1 MMPKGDNLYLE
12 FFDGFWGYYIFES
25 DKVNVLIDGLH
36 SFAYPLGQ
44 LTFLMLVYRLLVHQ
58 YVKKFLIM
66 SPQDIW
72 AWHKETF
79 RKSKLSFIVIPIV
92 YLFIFGMT
100 YVLVEDVLATVTIY
114 KAYGGPISKSIDGK
128 VEQIDISHV
137 GSKTSSA
144 RINAHFES
152 SDGQTYD
159 IHLINGDKRIANHI
173 RHNQSMSYPSTLSFD
188 RHGKPLYIAKFWE

>member
-1 MMPKGDNLYLE
+1 
-12 FFDGFWGYYIFES
+12 
-25 DKVNVLIDGLH
+25 
-36 SFAYPLGQ
+36 
-44 LTFLMLVYRLLVHQ
+44 
-58 YVKKFLIM
+58 M
-66 SPQDIW
+66 SPRDIW

-92 YLFIFGMT
+92 YLFVFGMT

-114 KAYGGPISKSIDGK
+114 KDYGGPIAKTIDGK

-159 IHLINGDKRIANHI
+159 IHLINGDKRIANYM
-173 RHNQSMSYPSTLSFD
+173 RHHESDSYTATLSFD
-188 RHGKPLYIAKFWE
+188 KHGKPVYISKFWE

>member
-1 MMPKGDNLYLE
+1 MYLE
-12 FFDGFWGYYIFES
+12 FFDGVWGHYTFES
-25 DKVNVLIDGLH
+25 DKVNILIDGLP

-44 LTFLMLVYRLLVHQ
+44 LVFLILVYRLIVYR
-58 YVKKFLIM
+58 YVKKIKIM

-72 AWHKETF
+72 AWHKQTF

-114 KAYGGPISKSIDGK
+114 KDYGGPIAKTIDGK

-159 IHLINGDKRIANHI
+159 IHLINGDKRIANYM
-173 RHNQSMSYPSTLSFD
+173 RHHESDSYTATLSFD
-188 RHGKPLYIAKFWE
+188 RHGKPLYISKFWE

>member
-1 MMPKGDNLYLE
+1 MFLE
-12 FFDGFWGYYIFES
+12 FFNGVLGHYTFES

-44 LTFLMLVYRLLVHQ
+44 LTFLVLVYRLLFHQ
-58 YVKKFLIM
+58 YVKKFLGM
-66 SPQDIW
+66 SPQNIW
-72 AWHKETF
+72 ARHKETF
-79 RKSKLSFIVIPIV
+79 RKSKLSLLVLPIV
-92 YLFIFGMT
+92 YLFVFGMT
-100 YVLVEDVLATVTIY
+100 YVLGGGFLATVTIY
-114 KAYGGPISKSIDGK
+114 KDYGGPIAKSIDGK

-188 RHGKPLYIAKFWE
+188 KLEKPPYIAKFWE

>member
-1 MMPKGDNLYLE
+1 MFLE
-12 FFDGFWGYYIFES
+12 FFDEVLGHYTFES

-44 LTFLMLVYRLLVHQ
+44 LTFLVLVYRLLVHQ
-58 YVKKFLIM
+58 YVEKFLGM

-72 AWHKETF
+72 AKHKETF
-79 RKSKLSFIVIPIV
+79 RKSKLSLLVLPIV
-92 YLFIFGMT
+92 YLFVFGMT
-100 YVLVEDVLATVTIY
+100 YVLGGGFLATVTIY
-114 KAYGGPISKSIDGK
+114 KDYGGPIAKSIDGK

-188 RHGKPLYIAKFWE
+188 KLEKPPYIAKFWE

>member
-1 MMPKGDNLYLE
+1 MFLE
-12 FFDGFWGYYIFES
+12 FFNGVWGHYTFES
-25 DKVNVLIDGLH
+25 DKVNVLIDGLP

-58 YVKKFLIM
+58 YVNKFLIM

-173 RHNQSMSYPSTLSFD
+173 RHNQPMSYPSTLSFD

>member
-1 MMPKGDNLYLE
+1 MFLE
-12 FFDGFWGYYIFES
+12 FFDGVWGHYTFES
-25 DKVNVLIDGLH
+25 DKVNILIDGLP

-44 LTFLMLVYRLLVHQ
+44 LTFLVLVYRLLVHQ

-72 AWHKETF
+72 AWHKEKF
-79 RKSKLSFIVIPIV
+79 CQSKLSFIVIPIV

-114 KAYGGPISKSIDGK
+114 KDYGGPIAKTIDGK

-137 GSKTSSA
+137 GSQ
-144 RINAHFES
+144 R
-152 SDGQTYD
+152 TY
-159 IHLINGDKRIANHI
+159 
-173 RHNQSMSYPSTLSFD
+173 
-188 RHGKPLYIAKFWE
+188 

>member
-1 MMPKGDNLYLE
+1 MFLE
-12 FFDGFWGYYIFES
+12 FFDGIWGHYTFES
-25 DKVNVLIDGLH
+25 DKVNVLIDGLP

-44 LTFLMLVYRLLVHQ
+44 LTFLVLVYRLLVHQ

-72 AWHKETF
+72 AWQKEKF
-79 RKSKLSFIVIPIV
+79 CQSKLSFIVIPIV

-100 YVLVEDVLATVTIY
+100 YILVEDVLATVTIY
-114 KAYGGPISKSIDGK
+114 KDYGGPIAKTIDGK

-159 IHLINGDKRIANHI
+159 IHLINGDKRIANYM
-173 RHNQSMSYPSTLSFD
+173 RHHESDSYTATLSFD
-188 RHGKPLYIAKFWE
+188 KHGKPVYISKFWE

>member
-1 MMPKGDNLYLE
+1 MFLE
-12 FFDGFWGYYIFES
+12 FFNGVWGHYTFES
-25 DKVNVLIDGLH
+25 DKVNVLIDGLP
-36 SFAYPLGQ
+36 SFAYPPGQ
-44 LTFLMLVYRLLVHQ
+44 LTFLVLVYRLLVHQ
-58 YVKKFLIM
+58 NVKQFLIM

-72 AWHKETF
+72 AWQKEKF
-79 RKSKLSFIVIPIV
+79 CQSKLSFIVIPIV

-100 YVLVEDVLATVTIY
+100 YVLGGGFLATVTIY
-114 KAYGGPISKSIDGK
+114 KDYGGPIAKSIDGK

>member
-1 MMPKGDNLYLE
+1 LFLE
-12 FFDGFWGYYIFES
+12 FFNGVWGHYTFES
-25 DKVNVLIDGLH
+25 DKVNVLIDGLP

-152 SDGQTYD
+152 PDGQTYD